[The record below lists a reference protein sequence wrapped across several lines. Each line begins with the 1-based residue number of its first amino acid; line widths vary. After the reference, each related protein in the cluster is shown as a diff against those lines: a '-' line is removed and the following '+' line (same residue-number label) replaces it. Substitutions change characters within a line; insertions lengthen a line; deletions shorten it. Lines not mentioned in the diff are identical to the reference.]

1 MFASQSKNLFEYQIM
16 LGLYENILIIN
27 IACKHDQF
35 SSIVIHTVIL
45 KAVPVEF
52 GDDKLQKWWTHVKYF
67 WVACFP
73 LVGFFLSIKLEDIV
87 DINMLS
93 IYWG

>member
-1 MFASQSKNLFEYQIM
+1 MCQTREGKKKNFKKESKIWLNHVFASQSKNLFEYQIM

-67 WVACFP
+67 GSHV
-73 LVGFFLSIKLEDIV
+73 FL
-87 DINMLS
+87 
-93 IYWG
+93 